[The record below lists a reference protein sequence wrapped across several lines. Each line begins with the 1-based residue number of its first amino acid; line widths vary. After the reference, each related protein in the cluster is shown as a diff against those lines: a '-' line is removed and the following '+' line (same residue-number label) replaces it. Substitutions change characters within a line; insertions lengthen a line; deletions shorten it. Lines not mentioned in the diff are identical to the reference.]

1 MRELR
6 IVHLASRISHP
17 ASDPMTF
24 DGAFRERLRNSWVEM
39 RENLTRS
46 ILQSLGVIL
55 GVASVLG
62 GMSISD
68 SMRKRSM
75 ELYARMGG
83 LDKLNVR
90 QSAVVKEGAPTAL
103 QMANLG
109 LRTADAS
116 EGEEMDT
123 SAVDGISLRKD
134 ARARVRSPY
143 ADQERD
149 IRGIGGDFLALD
161 GYEVDQGRDFTL
173 HDIDTAAPVAILG
186 TEAVAVFFPNG
197 DAIGRTLRIGD
208 TPVEVIGVL
217 KERIFRFRKSN
228 GNMFRW
234 RNRIIALPTTL
245 VARRFDGDQYHRVD
259 RMVFRIRSLDAM
271 SRFTKGLSSLLKANH
286 RQQEDFRLDDVAAR
300 VRKQQSQGN
309 VYDIIFLLSG
319 FLSLIGGGIVNVN
332 IQMATLKERIREV
345 GVKMAIGAP
354 GREIFKEFMTE
365 ALVLTAAGSLAGLV
379 IGVGFSAIITASIGV
394 PLHIDPKSFAS
405 AYLLAGVFGF
415 VFALFPAWKASRL
428 SPMEALRYE

>member
-1 MRELR
+1 
-6 IVHLASRISHP
+6 
-17 ASDPMTF
+17 MTF
-24 DGAFRERLRNSWVEM
+24 NGQFRERLRNAWVEM
-39 RENLTRS
+39 RENMTRS
-46 ILQSLGVIL
+46 TLQSLGVIL

-75 ELYARMGG
+75 ELYVRMGG

-109 LRTADAS
+109 LRSADS
-116 EGEEMDT
+116 EGGDDLDT
-123 SAVDGISLRKD
+123 STVDGISLRRD

-149 IRGIGGDFLALD
+149 IRGVGGDFLALE
-161 GYEVDQGRDFTL
+161 GYEVDQGRAFSAG
-173 HDIDTAAPVAILG
+173 DIDGAAPVAVLG

-197 DAIGRTLRIGD
+197 DALGRTIRIGD
-208 TPVEVIGVL
+208 TPCQVIGIL
-217 KERIFRFRKSN
+217 KERVFRFRKSN
-228 GNMFRW
+228 RNWFRW
-234 RNRIIALPTTL
+234 RNRIVAVPSTL
-245 VARRFDGDQYHRVD
+245 VARRFEGDQYHRVD
-259 RMVFRIRSLDAM
+259 RMTFRIRDIDAM
-271 SRFTKGLSSLLKANH
+271 SKFSKGLVSLLKANH
-286 RQQEDFRLDDVAAR
+286 RQQEDYRLDDVGAR
-300 VRKQQSQGN
+300 YRKQRSQGN

-354 GREIFKEFMTE
+354 GGEIFKEFMTE
-365 ALVLTAAGSLAGLV
+365 ALVLTGVGSLAGLV
-379 IGVGFSAIITASIGV
+379 IGVGFSAIITGSLGV
-394 PLHIDPKSFAS
+394 PLHIDPKSFVS
-405 AYLLAGVFGF
+405 AYALAAVFGF

>member
-1 MRELR
+1 M
-6 IVHLASRISHP
+6 H
-17 ASDPMTF
+17 F
-24 DGAFRERLRNSWVEM
+24 NGAFRERLRNSWAEM

-55 GVASVLG
+55 GVAAVLG
-62 GMSISD
+62 GFSISD
-68 SMRKRSM
+68 SMRRRSM
-75 ELYARMGG
+75 ELYVKMGG

-90 QSAVVKEGAPTAL
+90 QSAVVNEGAPTAL

-109 LRTADAS
+109 LRSADAGG
-116 EGEEMDT
+116 GEALNA
-123 SAVDGISLRKD
+123 SAVDGVSVQKN

-149 IRGIGGDFLALD
+149 VRGIGGDFLALD
-161 GYEVDQGRDFTL
+161 GYEIGEGRAFSQ
-173 HDIDTAAPVAILG
+173 HDLDSASAVAVLG
-186 TEAVAVFFPNG
+186 TEAVAVFFPDG
-197 DAIGRTLRIGD
+197 QALGRTLRIGD
-208 TPVEVIGVL
+208 TPVTVVGVL
-217 KERIFRFRKSN
+217 RERVFRFRDGQRN
-228 GNMFRW
+228 IFRR
-234 RNRIIALPTTL
+234 RNRIIALPATL
-245 VARRFDGDQYHRVD
+245 VARRFEGDQYHRVD
-259 RMVFRIRSLDAM
+259 RVTFRIRSLDAM
-271 SRFTKGLSSLLKANH
+271 ATFSKGLSSLLKSNH
-286 RQQEDFRLDDVAAR
+286 RQQEDFRLDDVGAR
-300 VRKQQSQGN
+300 VRKEQKQGD

-365 ALVLTAAGSLAGLV
+365 ALLLTGAGSVAGL
-379 IGVGFSAIITASIGV
+379 ILGVGFSKLITSSIGV
-394 PLHIDPKSFAS
+394 PLHIDPKSFVS

-415 VFALFPAWKASRL
+415 LFALYPAWKASRL

>member
-1 MRELR
+1 
-6 IVHLASRISHP
+6 VH
-17 ASDPMTF
+17 
-24 DGAFRERLRNSWVEM
+24 
-39 RENLTRS
+39 
-46 ILQSLGVIL
+46 
-55 GVASVLG
+55 
-62 GMSISD
+62 
-68 SMRKRSM
+68 
-75 ELYARMGG
+75 
-83 LDKLNVR
+83 
-90 QSAVVKEGAPTAL
+90 EGAPSAL

-109 LRTADAS
+109 LRSADADN
-116 EGEEMDT
+116 GEELDT

-149 IRGIGGDFLALD
+149 IRGAGGDFLALD
-161 GYEVDQGRDFTL
+161 GYDVDQGRAFTV
-173 HDIDTAAPVAILG
+173 HDLDNGAPVAILG

-197 DAIGRTLRIGD
+197 DALGRTLRIGD

-217 KERIFRFRKSN
+217 KERVFRFRKSQQ
-228 GNMFRW
+228 NMFRW
-234 RNRIIALPTTL
+234 RNRIIAIPNTL

-259 RMVFRIRSLDAM
+259 RMTFRIRNLDAM
-271 SRFTKGLSSLLKANH
+271 SKFTEGFSSLLKANH
-286 RQQEDFRLDDVAAR
+286 RQQQDYRLDNVAAR
-300 VRKQQSQGN
+300 VRKQQSQGS
-309 VYDIIFLLSG
+309 VYDMIFLLSG

-354 GREIFKEFMTE
+354 GREIFQEFMTE
-365 ALVLTAAGSLAGLV
+365 ALLLTGVGSLAGLV
-379 IGVGFSAIITASIGV
+379 IGVGFSKIITASIGV
-394 PLHIDPKSFAS
+394 PLHIDAKSFVS

>member
-1 MRELR
+1 
-6 IVHLASRISHP
+6 V
-17 ASDPMTF
+17 TF
-24 DGAFRERLRNSWVEM
+24 NGAFRERLRNAWVEM
-39 RENLTRS
+39 RENMTRS
-46 ILQSLGVIL
+46 VLQSLGVIL

-109 LRTADAS
+109 LRTVDAD
-116 EGEEMDT
+116 EGAGLDD
-123 SAVDGISLRKD
+123 SSVSGISLRRD

-149 IRGIGGDFLALD
+149 IRGIGGDFLALE
-161 GYEVDQGRDFTL
+161 GYEVDQGRAFSA
-173 HDIDTAAPVAILG
+173 HDIDVAAPVAVLG

-197 DAIGRTLRIGD
+197 DALGRTMRVGD
-208 TPVEVIGVL
+208 TQVQVVGIL
-217 KERIFRFRKSN
+217 RERVFRFRKSN
-228 GNMFRW
+228 RNMFRW
-234 RNRIIALPTTL
+234 RNRIIALPNTL
-245 VARRFDGDQYHRVD
+245 VARRFEGDQYHRVD
-259 RMVFRIRSLDAM
+259 RMTFRIRDLDAM
-271 SRFTKGLSSLLKANH
+271 AKFTKGLSSLLKANH

-354 GREIFKEFMTE
+354 GREVFKEFMTE
-365 ALVLTAAGSLAGLV
+365 ALLLTAAGSLAGLI
-379 IGVGFSAIITASIGV
+379 IGIGFSKIITASIGV
-394 PLHIDPKSFAS
+394 PLHIDPKSFVLS
-405 AYLLAGVFGF
+405 YLLAGVFGF

>member
-1 MRELR
+1 
-6 IVHLASRISHP
+6 
-17 ASDPMTF
+17 
-24 DGAFRERLRNSWVEM
+24 
-39 RENLTRS
+39 
-46 ILQSLGVIL
+46 
-55 GVASVLG
+55 
-62 GMSISD
+62 
-68 SMRKRSM
+68 
-75 ELYARMGG
+75 MGG

-109 LRTADAS
+109 LRTVDADEGEGLDDAS
-116 EGEEMDT
+116 V
-123 SAVDGISLRKD
+123 SGISLRRD
-134 ARARVRSPY
+134 ARARVRSSY

-149 IRGIGGDFLALD
+149 IRGIGGDFLALE
-161 GYEVDQGRDFTL
+161 GYEVDQGRAFSA
-173 HDIDTAAPVAILG
+173 HDIETAAPVAVLG

-197 DAIGRTLRIGD
+197 DALGRSMRVGD
-208 TPVEVIGVL
+208 TQVQVVGIL
-217 KERIFRFRKSN
+217 RERVFRFRKSN
-228 GNMFRW
+228 RNMFRW
-234 RNRIIALPTTL
+234 RNRIIALPNTL
-245 VARRFDGDQYHRVD
+245 VARRFEGDQYHRVD
-259 RMVFRIRSLDAM
+259 RMTFRIRDLDAM
-271 SRFTKGLSSLLKANH
+271 AKFTKGLSSLLKANH

-354 GREIFKEFMTE
+354 GREVFKEFMTE
-365 ALVLTAAGSLAGLV
+365 ALLLTGAGSLAGLV
-379 IGVGFSAIITASIGV
+379 VGIGFSKIITASIGV
-394 PLHIDPKSFAS
+394 PLHIDPKSFALS
-405 AYLLAGVFGF
+405 YLLAGVFGF

>member
-1 MRELR
+1 M
-6 IVHLASRISHP
+6 
-17 ASDPMTF
+17 F
-24 DGAFRERLRNSWVEM
+24 NGAFRERVRNSWVEM

-55 GVASVLG
+55 GVSAVLG

-75 ELYARMGG
+75 ELYVRMGG

-109 LRTADAS
+109 LRSADAD
-116 EGEEMDT
+116 EGEELDS
-123 SAVDGISLRKD
+123 SAVSGISLRRD

-149 IRGIGGDFLALD
+149 IRGIGGDFLALE
-161 GYEVDQGRDFTL
+161 GYEVDQGRAFSA
-173 HDIDTAAPVAILG
+173 HDIDMAAPVAVLG

-197 DAIGRTLRIGD
+197 DALGRTIRVGD
-208 TPVEVIGVL
+208 TPVEVVGIL
-217 KERIFRFRKSN
+217 KERVFRFRKSN
-228 GNMFRW
+228 RNWFRW
-234 RNRIIALPTTL
+234 RNRIIAIPNTL
-245 VARRFDGDQYHRVD
+245 VARRFEGDQYHRVD
-259 RMVFRIRSLDAM
+259 RMTFRIRSIDAM
-271 SRFTKGLSSLLKANH
+271 STFSKGLSSLLKANH
-286 RQQEDFRLDDVAAR
+286 RQQEDFRLDDVGAR
-300 VRKQQSQGN
+300 YRKQQSQGN
-309 VYDIIFLLSG
+309 IYDIIFLLSG
-319 FLSLIGGGIVNVN
+319 FLSMIGGGIVNVN

-365 ALVLTAAGSLAGLV
+365 ALLLTGVGSLAGLV
-379 IGVGFSAIITASIGV
+379 IGIGFSKIITTSLGI
-394 PLHIDPKSFAS
+394 PLHIDPKSFVM
-405 AYLLAGVFGF
+405 AYMLAAIFGF
-415 VFALFPAWKASRL
+415 AFALFPAWKASRL

>member
-1 MRELR
+1 M
-6 IVHLASRISHP
+6 V
-17 ASDPMTF
+17 F
-24 DGAFRERLRNSWVEM
+24 NGKFRERLRNSWVEM
-39 RENLTRS
+39 RENMTRS
-46 ILQSLGVIL
+46 TLQSLGVIL

-75 ELYARMGG
+75 ELYVRMGG

-90 QSAVVKEGAPTAL
+90 QSAVVNEGAPSAL

-109 LRTADAS
+109 LRSADADNGD
-116 EGEEMDT
+116 EFDT

-149 IRGIGGDFLALD
+149 IRGAGGDFLALD
-161 GYEVDQGRDFTL
+161 GYDVDQGRAFTV
-173 HDIDTAAPVAILG
+173 HDLDDGAPVAILG

-197 DAIGRTLRIGD
+197 DALGQTLRIGD
-208 TPVEVIGVL
+208 TPVQVIGVL
-217 KERIFRFRKSN
+217 KERVFRFRKSQQ
-228 GNMFRW
+228 NMFRW
-234 RNRIIALPTTL
+234 RNRIIAIPNTL

-259 RMVFRIRSLDAM
+259 RMTFRIRNLDAM
-271 SRFTKGLSSLLKANH
+271 SKFTDGFSSLLKANH
-286 RQQEDFRLDDVAAR
+286 RQQQDYRLDNVAAR
-300 VRKQQSQGN
+300 VRKQQSQGS
-309 VYDIIFLLSG
+309 VYDMIFLLSG

-354 GREIFKEFMTE
+354 GREVFKEFMTE
-365 ALVLTAAGSLAGLV
+365 ALVLTGVGSLAGLV
-379 IGVGFSAIITASIGV
+379 IGVGFSWIITASLGV
-394 PLHIDPKSFAS
+394 PLHIDPKSFVS
-405 AYLLAGVFGF
+405 AYALAAVFGF
-415 VFALFPAWKASRL
+415 AFALFPAWKASRL

>member
-1 MRELR
+1 MALN
-6 IVHLASRISHP
+6 
-17 ASDPMTF
+17 
-24 DGAFRERLRNSWVEM
+24 GAFRERLRNSWVEM
-39 RENLTRS
+39 RENFTRS
-46 ILQSLGVIL
+46 TLQSLGVIL

-62 GMSISD
+62 GFSISD
-68 SMRKRSM
+68 SMRQRSM
-75 ELYARMGG
+75 ELYVKMGG

-103 QMANLG
+103 QTANLG
-109 LRTADAS
+109 LRVADAD
-116 EGEEMDT
+116 EGEGIDA
-123 SAVDGISLRKD
+123 SPVDGVSIRKD

-149 IRGIGGDFLALD
+149 IRGIGRDFLALD
-161 GYEVDQGRDFTL
+161 GYQVDQGREFTV
-173 HDIDTAAPVAILG
+173 HDIDSGAPVAILG

-197 DAIGRTLRIGD
+197 DALGRTLRFGD
-208 TPVEVIGVL
+208 TPVQVVGIL
-217 KERIFRFRKSN
+217 KERVFRFRDGQN
-228 GNMFRW
+228 NMFRW

-245 VARRFDGDQYHRVD
+245 VARRFEGDRYHRVD
-259 RMVFRIRSLDAM
+259 RVTFRIRKLDAM
-271 SRFTKGLSSLLKANH
+271 AQFTKGLSSMLKANH
-286 RQQEDFRLDDVAAR
+286 RQQEDFRLDDIGAR
-300 VRKQQSQGN
+300 IRKERSQGN
-309 VYDIIFLLSG
+309 VYDLIFLLSG

-365 ALVLTAAGSLAGLV
+365 ALLLTAAGSLAGLV
-379 IGVGFSAIITASIGV
+379 IGVGFSKIITASIGV
-394 PLHIDPKSFAS
+394 PLHIDPKSFIS
-405 AYLLAGVFGF
+405 AYGLAAVFGF